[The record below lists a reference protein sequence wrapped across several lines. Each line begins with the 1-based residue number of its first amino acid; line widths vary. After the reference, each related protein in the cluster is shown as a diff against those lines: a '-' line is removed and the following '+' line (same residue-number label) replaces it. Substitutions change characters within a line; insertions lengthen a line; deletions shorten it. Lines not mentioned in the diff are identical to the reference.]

1 MGKLINLRHYYNE
14 GGVTLPKEIG
24 ELSSLRTLSM
34 IDVGNK
40 DDDEGSKLEYL
51 KNLNHLRGK
60 LVIWGL
66 GNVVDVR
73 DAENAQL
80 KKKIHLRHL
89 ELQFTPDV
97 EVEEEEN
104 RRRMEAELDVLV
116 LNALEPHPELEVL
129 DIMEYPG
136 AKYPN
141 WMMSLTK
148 LKTLVLYYLITLQC
162 LPPLGNLPFLE
173 TLTIWEMPNL
183 KKVGIE
189 FLGTESFPKLKSLC
203 FGELFKWKEWNGIGE
218 MREEEEA
225 DNGITLIRIMQRLHS
240 LRIDHCPK
248 LNWLPNFLRT
258 TPLKELKIH
267 DSPILSER
275 VQREVWPKSQI
286 QNIQIDGRFLQR
298 DDNDSG
304 SASIDSKVTSSSS
317 SFFIWIKMS

>member
-24 ELSSLRTLSM
+24 ELSSLITLST

-51 KNLNHLRGK
+51 KNLNHLRGS
-60 LVIWGL
+60 LVIERL

-73 DAENAQL
+73 DAKNAQL
-80 KKKIHLRHL
+80 KKKKHLRSL
-89 ELQFTPDV
+89 VLRFWVDIEK
-97 EVEEEEN
+97 EEI
-104 RRRMEAELDVLV
+104 RRRMEAKIDVLV

-148 LKTLVLYYLITLQC
+148 LKTLGLHYLIMLQC
-162 LPPLGNLPFLE
+162 LPPLGNLPSLE
-173 TLTIWEMPNL
+173 TLTIWRMTNL
-183 KKVGIE
+183 KKVGVE
-189 FLGTESFPKLKSLC
+189 FLGTESFPKLKSLS
-203 FGELFKWKEWNGIGE
+203 FWNLGEWKEWNGIGE

-225 DNGITLIRIMQRLHS
+225 DNVITLIRIMQRLHS
-240 LRIDHCPK
+240 LTIDGCPK
-248 LNWLPNFLRT
+248 LKWLPNFLRT
-258 TPLKELKIH
+258 TPLKELIILY
-267 DSPILSER
+267 SPILSER
-275 VQREVWPKSQI
+275 VRREVWPKSQI
-286 QNIQIDGRFLQR
+286 QNIKIDGIFLQR
-298 DDNDSG
+298 DDNDSD
-304 SASIDSKVTSSSS
+304 SASIHSKVTSSSS